1 MFLKEVVWTAR
12 AFKDL
17 KSIYNMIAENSVFS
31 AKKVIDSILDRE
43 EQLQKQPKSG
53 TIQTGLKLKKEYRFI
68 IQNHYK
74 IIYREGKTNI
84 FVVKVFDT
92 RQSPKKINR

>member
-1 MFLKEVVWTAR
+1 MSLKEVVWTAK

-17 KSIYNMIAENSVFS
+17 VSIYNLIAQDSIPA
-31 AKKVIDSILDRE
+31 AKKVVNSILDRE
-43 EQLQKQPKSG
+43 EQLKSQPTSG
-53 TIQTGLKLKKEYRFI
+53 TIQRGLKLKKEYRFL

-84 FVVKVFDT
+84 YVIKVFDT
-92 RQSPKKINR
+92 RQNPKKINR